1 MYEVE
6 EQKSP
11 RRANH
16 QLTQLLCSLLLL
28 DFVPSYRKE
37 HADAAQNRQHKET
50 HFTRIVVRN
59 SVDDRLLKMQADKIR
74 V

>member
-37 HADAAQNRQHKET
+37 HADAAQNRPAQ
-50 HFTRIVVRN
+50 RN
-59 SVDDRLLKMQADKIR
+59 PLH
-74 V
+74 